1 MARIRIRKSPISRA
15 QREYELAWREGYAA
29 GSHRRDVQYKQAL
42 SDYKKAMAGTAR
54 EIDNMLVHQV
64 DLDDEISELQRQLSE
79 AHERLFK
86 VEQARDGWRQQCRE
100 LTFENK
106 HERGK

>member
-1 MARIRIRKSPISRA
+1 MK
-15 QREYELAWREGYAA
+15 
-29 GSHRRDVQYKQAL
+29 YKQAI
-42 SDYKKAMAGTAR
+42 SDYDRATKKTAN

-86 VEQARDGWRQQCRE
+86 VEQARDGWRQQVRE
-100 LTFENK
+100 LTFEGK